1 MNPQIRETLDYIM
14 ERLDM
19 HEGEWPGVEVF
30 VPAEGRGIWGLL
42 PEDVYTALVQ
52 LNTLLLEEEG
62 HDVEYEEEE

>member
-1 MNPQIRETLDYIM
+1 M

-30 VPAEGRGIWGLL
+30 VSAEGRSIWGLL

-52 LNTLLLEEEG
+52 LNALLLEEEG